1 MSTDKLYKTDGFR
14 FTPLKCF
21 DNFRHSHVR
30 ALGLVGLA
38 ALFDGLFQDDVLDLH
53 QSDRVG
59 TLVFIELHR
68 DILDVLLHLRNFDVF
83 ERVDA
88 PSRALDL
95 GGEQLRGLL
104 DLGKAEQVGQNVAEL
119 AHRVVELAAR
129 LAKPYG

>member
-1 MSTDKLYKTDGFR
+1 MSTDKLYKTDGFC

-68 DILDVLLHLRNFDVF
+68 DILDALLHLRNFH
-83 ERVDA
+83 RRPGI
-88 PSRALDL
+88 PSW
-95 GGEQLRGLL
+95 LL
-104 DLGKAEQVGQNVAEL
+104 PQQPTLPCL
-119 AHRVVELAAR
+119 IFS
-129 LAKPYG
+129 

>member
-1 MSTDKLYKTDGFR
+1 MSTDKLYKTDGFC

-104 DLGKAEQVGQNVAEL
+104 DLGWEL
-119 AHRVVELAAR
+119 LSLLPRSELKR
-129 LAKPYG
+129 IKPEYIDKYLKKEE

>member
-1 MSTDKLYKTDGFR
+1 MSTDKLYKTDGFC

-68 DILDVLLHLRNFDVF
+68 DILDVLLQIGRASCR
-83 ERVDA
+83 ERV
-88 PSRALDL
+88 
-95 GGEQLRGLL
+95 
-104 DLGKAEQVGQNVAEL
+104 
-119 AHRVVELAAR
+119 
-129 LAKPYG
+129 